1 MSAFQ
6 CTLTHLGAI
15 VGTYIG
21 TRSYR
26 QYQFDN
32 YAGYG
37 FGSEGELLISILDKA
52 NVRSLDARYPNDSN
66 YTLSPDSATANKLL
80 NYFEC
85 NPLTPGEMF
94 KAINCL
100 EYQSCEFDGWLESDA
115 YNLLRIIRNSTQE
128 RVRGYEDAPWGIED
142 LDSRLL
148 ENGPVLLS
156 SLVGR

>member
-1 MSAFQ
+1 
-6 CTLTHLGAI
+6 
-15 VGTYIG
+15 
-21 TRSYR
+21 
-26 QYQFDN
+26 
-32 YAGYG
+32 
-37 FGSEGELLISILDKA
+37 
-52 NVRSLDARYPNDSN
+52 
-66 YTLSPDSATANKLL
+66 L